1 MDPRFKMNMGSSH
14 RVVLLDLQVSD
25 QGVWCK
31 RVEGAGQVSVLLIH
45 ELQMVLVPYPPDF
58 FE

>member
-1 MDPRFKMNMGSSH
+1 MNMGSSH
-14 RVVLLDLQVSD
+14 WGVLLDLRESD

-31 RVEGAGQVSVLLIH
+31 HVEGIGQVSVLLIH
-45 ELQMVLVPYPPDF
+45 ELQMALLPYPPDF